1 MDATAPAEASTALTH
16 KEARLIVFGV
26 LMPTFLGSLDTTVLA
41 GALPTI
47 GRELGEVH
55 NLPWLITAYLVAST
69 AAVPLYG
76 KLADI
81 HGRQFALRLSL
92 FAYLAGSLI
101 CALAPNMLVLIL
113 GRALHGLGGGGLT
126 SLGMIVLGDVAAP
139 KERGRYYAY
148 FSVVY
153 TTAGACGPALGGF
166 IADYLHWT
174 VIFWIN
180 IPLGLIAVALT
191 FTALR
196 RLPRHE
202 RPHRLDIIGAVLVVL
217 ASVSFML
224 AVNQGGVR
232 FAWTSPPILTLL
244 AAAAVLGALFVWRLH
259 AAAEPLIPIAIL
271 ADRDAAIVIAT
282 NALGWGSIIGLNIFL
297 PTYLQSVMGMSPTDA
312 GVGLMV
318 LMVALNI
325 GAGTS
330 GQIMG
335 RVRHYKTV
343 PIIGMI
349 VAVGAVATLAWRA
362 NRVTVLEFEIL
373 MALFGLGFGPLPP
386 LCTVVMQN
394 SVAIHQFGTAVG
406 TMNFV
411 RNLFATI
418 LVAVF
423 GAIVLSGGAALVPG
437 AIGSGGSAG
446 TDASEAA
453 LAFSRVFLA
462 ATASLVLAFVGL
474 LLMAEKPLQTNIP
487 GGSR

>member
-1 MDATAPAEASTALTH
+1 
-16 KEARLIVFGV
+16 
-26 LMPTFLGSLDTTVLA
+26 
-41 GALPTI
+41 
-47 GRELGEVH
+47 
-55 NLPWLITAYLVAST
+55 
-69 AAVPLYG
+69 
-76 KLADI
+76 
-81 HGRQFALRLSL
+81 
-92 FAYLAGSLI
+92 
-101 CALAPNMLVLIL
+101 MLVLIL
-113 GRALHGLGGGGLT
+113 GRVVHGLGGGGLT

-180 IPLGLIAVALT
+180 IPLGLIALALT

-202 RPHRLDIIGAVLVVL
+202 RPHRLDIVGAVLIVL

-224 AVNQGGVR
+224 AINQGGVR

-244 AAAAVLGALFVWRLH
+244 AAAAVLGTLFVWRLRT
-259 AAAEPLIPIAIL
+259 AAEPLIPIAIL
-271 ADRDAAIVIAT
+271 ANRDAAVVIAA
-282 NALGWGSIIGLNIFL
+282 NAFGWGAIIGLNIFL
-297 PTYLQSVMGMSPTDA
+297 PTYLQSTMAMSPTDA
-312 GVGLMV
+312 GLSLMV

-330 GQIMG
+330 GQLFG
-335 RVRHYKTV
+335 RMKRYKIV
-343 PIIGMI
+343 PIAGMI
-349 VAVGAVATLAWRA
+349 LAIGAVATLAWRA
-362 NRVTVLEFEIL
+362 GRITTLEFEIL
-373 MALFGLGFGPLPP
+373 IALFGLGFGPLPP

-394 SVAIHQFGTAVG
+394 SVAAHQFGTAIG

-423 GAIVLSGGAALVPG
+423 GAIVLSGGAAVVPG
-437 AIGSGGSAG
+437 AAN
-446 TDASEAA
+446 AAEAA
-453 LAFSRVFLA
+453 AAFSRVFLA
-462 ATASLVLAFVGL
+462 AAASLAVAFVAL
-474 LLMAEKPLQTNIP
+474 LLMAEKPLQTNVRQGS
-487 GGSR
+487 GG

>member
-1 MDATAPAEASTALTH
+1 MDATLAAAETAKPLTH
-16 KEARLIVFGV
+16 KDARLIVFGV
-26 LMPTFLGSLDTTVLA
+26 LMPTFLGSLDTTAVA
-41 GALPTI
+41 GALPSI
-47 GRELGEVH
+47 GREIGEVH

-101 CALAPNMLVLIL
+101 CALAPDMLVLIL
-113 GRALHGLGGGGLT
+113 GRAIHGLGGGGLT
-126 SLGMIVLGDVAAP
+126 SLGMIVLGDIAAP

-153 TTAGACGPALGGF
+153 TTAGAIGPALGGF

-180 IPLGLIAVALT
+180 IPLGLFALALSYT
-191 FTALR
+191 LLR

-202 RPHRLDIIGAVLVVL
+202 RPHRLDIVGAALIVL
-217 ASVSFML
+217 AGVSFML
-224 AVNQGGVR
+224 AVSQGGVR
-232 FAWTSPPILTLL
+232 FAWTSAPILTLL
-244 AAAAVLGALFVWRLH
+244 LTAAALGIVFVWRLRT
-259 AAAEPLIPIAIL
+259 AAEPLIPIAIL
-271 ADRDAAIVIAT
+271 GNRDGAIVIAT

-312 GVGLMV
+312 GLSLMV

-325 GAGTS
+325 GAGVS

-343 PIIGMI
+343 PMIGMV
-349 VAVGAVATLAWRA
+349 VAIGAVATLAWRA
-362 NRVTVLEFEIL
+362 DTVTPLQFEIL
-373 MALFGLGFGPLPP
+373 IALFGLGFGPMPP

-411 RNLFATI
+411 RNLFATL

-423 GAIVLSGGAALVPG
+423 GAVLLSRGAAIVPSV
-437 AIGSGGSAG
+437 AGSAAVAG
-446 TDASEAA
+446 DAAI
-453 LAFSRVFLA
+453 AFSRVFLA
-462 ATASLVLAFVGL
+462 AMASLIAAFIGL
-474 LLMAEKPLQTNIP
+474 LLMAEKPLQTSVP
-487 GGSR
+487 EESP

>member
-1 MDATAPAEASTALTH
+1 MDARTAPVEPSTALTH

-47 GRELGEVH
+47 GREIGEVH

-92 FAYLAGSLI
+92 FVYLAGSLI
-101 CALAPNMLVLIL
+101 CALAPDMLVLIF
-113 GRALHGLGGGGLT
+113 GRAVHGIGGGGLT
-126 SLGMIVLGDVAAP
+126 SIGMIVLGDVAAP

-153 TTAGACGPALGGF
+153 TTAGAVGPALGGF

-174 VIFWIN
+174 VIFWLN
-180 IPLGLIAVALT
+180 IPLGLFALALT
-191 FTALR
+191 YTMLR

-202 RPHRLDIIGAVLVVL
+202 RPHRLDIVGAALIVL

-224 AVNQGGVR
+224 AINQGGVR

-244 AAAAVLGALFVWRLH
+244 AVAAILGMLFLWRLRT
-259 AAAEPLIPIAIL
+259 AVEPLIPITIL
-271 ADRDAAIVIAT
+271 ANREATIVIAT

-297 PTYLQSVMGMSPTDA
+297 PTYLQSVMAMSPTDA
-312 GVGLMV
+312 GLSLMV

-325 GAGTS
+325 GAGAS
-330 GQIMG
+330 GQIFG
-335 RVRHYKTV
+335 RVQHYKTI
-343 PIIGMI
+343 PIIGMVMAI
-349 VAVGAVATLAWRA
+349 GAVAILAWRA
-362 NRVTVLEFEIL
+362 GTITPLQFEIL
-373 MALFGLGFGPLPP
+373 IALFGLGFGPLPP
-386 LCTVVMQN
+386 LCTVVLQN
-394 SVAIHQFGTAVG
+394 SVPINQFGTAVG

-411 RNLFATI
+411 RNLFATL

-423 GAIVLSGGAALVPG
+423 GAIVLSGSAAVMP
-437 AIGSGGSAG
+437 GSAAAAAG
-446 TDASEAA
+446 AGEAA
-453 LAFSRVFLA
+453 VAFSRVFLA
-462 ATASLVLAFVGL
+462 ASVSLVVALVGL
-474 LLMAEKPLQTNIP
+474 LLMAEKPLQTNRA
-487 GGSR
+487 GT

>member
-1 MDATAPAEASTALTH
+1 MDATAASAEASTPLTH
-16 KEARLIVFGV
+16 KETRLIVFGV

-47 GRELGEVH
+47 GREIGEVH

-101 CALAPNMLVLIL
+101 CALAPDMLVLIL
-113 GRALHGLGGGGLT
+113 GRVVHGLGGGGLT

-180 IPLGLIAVALT
+180 IPLGLIALALT

-202 RPHRLDIIGAVLVVL
+202 RPHRLDIVGAVLIVL

-224 AVNQGGVR
+224 AINQGGVR

-244 AAAAVLGALFVWRLH
+244 AAAAVLGTLFVWRLRT
-259 AAAEPLIPIAIL
+259 AAEPLIPIAIL
-271 ADRDAAIVIAT
+271 ANRDAAVVIAA
-282 NALGWGSIIGLNIFL
+282 NAFGWGAIIGLNIFL
-297 PTYLQSVMGMSPTDA
+297 PTYLQSTMAMSPTDA
-312 GVGLMV
+312 GLSLMV

-330 GQIMG
+330 GQLFG
-335 RVRHYKTV
+335 RMKRYKIV
-343 PIIGMI
+343 PIAGMI
-349 VAVGAVATLAWRA
+349 VAIAAVATLAWRA
-362 NRVTVLEFEIL
+362 GRITTLEFEIL
-373 MALFGLGFGPLPP
+373 IALFGLGFGPLPP

-394 SVAIHQFGTAVG
+394 SVAVHQFGTAIG

-423 GAIVLSGGAALVPG
+423 GAIVLSGGAAVVPG
-437 AIGSGGSAG
+437 AAN
-446 TDASEAA
+446 AAEAA
-453 LAFSRVFLA
+453 AAFSRVFLA
-462 ATASLVLAFVGL
+462 AAASLAVAFVAL
-474 LLMAEKPLQTNIP
+474 LLMAEKPLQTNVRQGS
-487 GGSR
+487 GG